1 MAGLKWKYVFMEYQW
16 PQKAEIQGW
25 PRWRRHVLVLAV
37 AITLNML
44 IFLTI
49 PFLSQ
54 LREAEPEERPF
65 AGTPTMVSMQQAE
78 APETDSQDRKKKQEP
93 EEPQEPPRQE
103 FQPQKMEF
111 SPPSPPDLPE
121 LELDMPEM
129 DLGQIAVSQPREPE
143 PVESVP
149 QPSPE
154 PQKPESKTH
163 EPAAQKTAFSLGQ
176 VDSHPR
182 LTGKV
187 NPTYPIQAKRRG
199 IEGKVILRF
208 LVDKKGQ
215 VSQVSVEH
223 AQPEG
228 MFEKSAIK
236 AVRQWQFEPA
246 RKDGRLVAVWVE
258 VPIRFEL
265 SR

>member
-1 MAGLKWKYVFMEYQW
+1 MEYQW

-25 PRWRRHVLVLAV
+25 PRWRRHVLVVAV
-37 AITLNML
+37 AIILNML

-65 AGTPTMVSMQQAE
+65 AGTPTMVSMQPAD
-78 APETDSQDRKKKQEP
+78 APETDSQDEEKTTEP
-93 EEPQEPPRQE
+93 EEPQDPPRPE
-103 FQPQKMEF
+103 FEPQNVEF

-121 LELDMPEM
+121 LELDVPEM
-129 DLGQIAVSQPREPE
+129 DLGQISVSQPREPE
-143 PVESVP
+143 PVESAP
-149 QPSPE
+149 QPSPA
-154 PQKPESKTH
+154 PDKQKPKPS
-163 EPAAQKTAFSLGQ
+163 EPAAKQAGFSLDQ

-187 NPTYPIQAKRRG
+187 NPTYPFQAKRRG

-215 VSQVSVEH
+215 VSQVSVKH

-228 MFEKSAIK
+228 TFEQSAIK

-246 RKDGRLVAVWVE
+246 KKDGRFVATWVE

>member
-1 MAGLKWKYVFMEYQW
+1 MEYKW

-25 PRWRRHVLVLAV
+25 PRWRRHVLVVAV

-54 LREAEPEERPF
+54 LREAAPEERPF
-65 AGTPTMVSMQQAE
+65 AGTPTMVSMQPADD
-78 APETDSQDRKKKQEP
+78 PETDSQNREKKPEP
-93 EEPQEPPRQE
+93 EKPQELPRPEFEPQ
-103 FQPQKMEF
+103 KVEF
-111 SPPSPPDLPE
+111 SSPSPPDLPE

-129 DLGQIAVSQPREPE
+129 DVGQIAVSQPREPE
-143 PVESVP
+143 QVQSSP
-149 QPSPE
+149 QPSPAQDK
-154 PQKPESKTH
+154 QKPEPSK
-163 EPAAQKTAFSLGQ
+163 PAAKQAGFSMDQ
-176 VDSHPR
+176 VDSSPR
-182 LTGKV
+182 LTGRV
-187 NPTYPIQAKRRG
+187 NPTYPFQAKRRG

-215 VSQVSVEH
+215 VSQVSVKD

-228 MFEKSAIK
+228 TFEQSAIK

-246 RKDGRLVAVWVE
+246 KKDGRLVAVWVE